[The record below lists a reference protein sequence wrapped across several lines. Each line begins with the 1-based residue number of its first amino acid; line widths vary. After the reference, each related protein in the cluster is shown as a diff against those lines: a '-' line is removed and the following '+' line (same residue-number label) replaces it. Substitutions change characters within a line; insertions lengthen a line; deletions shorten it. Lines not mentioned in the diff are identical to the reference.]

1 MTAQVIRSSLIEYRI
16 QDVDDDEVYLQ
27 QHLASHP
34 RLSRELSSK
43 RSDQQQQQYEN
54 LEAEEAD
61 EISYYDSLLVD
72 AGSSSSSETDSFL
85 FQPEEEV
92 WLFGG
97 INDLI
102 MN

>member
-1 MTAQVIRSSLIEYRI
+1 MTAQVIRSSLIEYRT

-43 RSDQQQQQYEN
+43 RSDPQQQLEN

-92 WLFGG
+92 WLLEESM
-97 INDLI
+97 I
-102 MN
+102 